1 MIHELKNTTASDINK
16 KVTSLLEES
25 GNTTTSRVLTLV
37 VLADQ
42 GHSDHALKAAKHAAH
57 EHPARIIMHVAHE
70 DDSTDQ
76 LDAEI
81 HVGGEAGA
89 SEVIILHG
97 WGKAAHATE
106 SLISALLLPDS
117 PIVAWWPHS
126 VPENAS
132 EHSIGKIA
140 QRRITDSARAQ
151 DPMMVLAHLA
161 KTYAEGDTDLA
172 WIRLTLWRIQLAAIL
187 DQLPPSKVNRVTVWG
202 SSKSPSVVLLGAWLG
217 SRLDAEVHLVTK
229 GADRGLYRV
238 ALEREDGE
246 VSIYRPGKNIATLS
260 SPGTRDQQIALPVR
274 HLAECLAEE
283 LRRLDPDEVYGE
295 VLTQDLPGVSMFVD
309 LDVAEIIEDSTE
321 YTEEYDA

>member
-1 MIHELKNTTASDINK
+1 MIHELKNTTASAIDK
-16 KVTSLLEES
+16 KLSQLLEDS

-37 VLADQ
+37 ILAEQ
-42 GHSDHALKAAKHAAH
+42 GHSALAIEAAQLASH
-57 EHPARIIMHVAHE
+57 EHPSRIIVHIAHE
-70 DDSTDQ
+70 ADSEDR

-81 HVGGEAGA
+81 SVGGEAGA
-89 SEVIILHG
+89 SEVIILRG

-151 DPMMVLAHLA
+151 DPMLVLAQLA
-161 KTYAEGDTDLA
+161 KTYTAGDTDLA
-172 WIRLTLWRIQLAAIL
+172 WIRLTLWRIQLAAVL
-187 DQLPPSKVNRVTVWG
+187 DQLPPAQVKRVTVWG

-217 SRLDAEVHLVTK
+217 SKLDAEVHLVTK

-246 VSIYRPGKNIATLS
+246 VAIYRPGTNIATLS

-274 HLAECLAEE
+274 TLAECLAEE
-283 LRRLDPDEVYGE
+283 LRRLDPDQVYGE
-295 VLTQDLPGVSMFVD
+295 VLTEGLPNASMLVD
-309 LDVAEIIEDSTE
+309 LDVAEIIEDITE
-321 YTEEYDA
+321 FTEEYDA